1 MNVFTARFLVILSL
15 VTIYIDPSSQAA
27 GNYNPAEAEN
37 VLLYQRNNGGWP
49 KNYDTKQELNDDTK
63 KRLLEEK
70 DKTDTGFDNGATH
83 KEIRILAKA
92 FKATNDKR
100 YSDAALKG
108 IEFTLSA
115 QYENGGWPQFYP
127 DASGYKTHITFNDN
141 AMIGVMNL
149 LSDIT
154 AGKPEFQFVDEKTKT
169 ATEKAVEKGLKCIL
183 DCQIKVNGKKT
194 AWCAQ
199 HDEKT
204 LAPAKARSY
213 ELVSISGS
221 ESVGIVR
228 FLMGINKP
236 SPEII
241 DAIQGAVTWF
251 NDAQLNGMKLV
262 QKKDKNTEK
271 GYDLVVEQDSNAP
284 PLWARFYEIGTN
296 KPIFCSRDGI
306 PRSTLAEISYERRNG
321 YSWLGPYADKLLTKE
336 YPAWKERVGM

>member
-1 MNVFTARFLVILSL
+1 MNVLTARLLIILFLSCVYSVSFSHASDNCDP
-15 VTIYIDPSSQAA
+15 VT
-27 GNYNPAEAEN
+27 AEN

-49 KNYDTKQELNDDTK
+49 KNYDARQKIDHETKRQLLND
-63 KRLLEEK
+63 K
-70 DKTDTGFDNGATH
+70 DKTDTCFDNGATH

-92 FKATNDKR
+92 FQTTNDKR
-100 YSDAALKG
+100 YSDAAMKG

-183 DCQIKVNGKKT
+183 DCQVEVNGKKT
-194 AWCAQ
+194 VWCAQ

-204 LAPAKARSY
+204 LVPAKARSY
-213 ELVSISGS
+213 ELISLSGS

-236 SPEII
+236 SLEII

-306 PRSTLAEISYERRNG
+306 PKATLAEISYERRNG

-336 YPAWKERVGM
+336 CPAWKERNGF